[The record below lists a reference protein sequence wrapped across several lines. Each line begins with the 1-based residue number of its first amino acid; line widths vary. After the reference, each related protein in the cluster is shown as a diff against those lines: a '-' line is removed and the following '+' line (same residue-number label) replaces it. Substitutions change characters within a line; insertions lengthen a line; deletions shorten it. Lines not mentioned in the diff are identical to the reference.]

1 MYPSASALPPP
12 VQQLRTAIAPYYR
25 ADEATVIAERTEQAK
40 LDPILSERVRTRA
53 TQLIAGMR
61 LKMEN
66 GGRIEQ
72 FLQEYQLSTREGV
85 TLMCLAEALLR
96 IPDTETADALIRDKL
111 GGADWEAHLGK
122 SDSVLVNAS
131 TWALMLTG
139 RVVNLDKP
147 VVQKSGLV
155 SDLLGK
161 LVARSGEPVIRAAIR
176 TAMKILGKQFVM
188 GRTIEEALERAIPAE
203 KEGYRHSYDMLGE
216 SARTRADAE
225 RYFNAYESAIRS
237 IGKAVAGRPMIDA
250 PNISVKL
257 SALHPRYEVAQA
269 DQVMRD
275 LVPALLKLC
284 QTAKE
289 VGIGLMVDA
298 EESERLEIS
307 LDIFTEI
314 SGHPSLKGWD
324 GLGLAVQAYQKRAL
338 PALQYL
344 DAMAATHRRK
354 LLVRLVK
361 GAYWD
366 SEVKRAQER
375 GLPGYAVFT
384 RKAGTDVSYIACAK
398 FMLASK
404 NFYPAFATHNAMT
417 LAAILELAGNRT
429 DFEFQRL
436 HGMGEALYQ
445 GVVGPKALNRPC
457 RVYAPVGSHEDLLA
471 YLVRRLLENGAN
483 TSFVNQVA
491 KAGAPIESLTQDPV
505 AYMSALSEKAHPRIP
520 LPANLYGP
528 ERLNSSGI
536 DLSDPLQ
543 TDPLMVDLAR
553 EWQKATFARPLVGGN
568 DVTGKEVQ
576 ILDPADHNRSPG
588 AVVEATPQDAREAI
602 TLALAAQHDWSNLGA
617 EARAECLLKAADAM
631 ESQRTRLLALLIREA
646 GKTLPDAIAEVREA
660 IDFCRY
666 YALLARREFLPDPL
680 PGPTGEI
687 NQLSLHGRGVF
698 VCISPWNFPLAIFMG
713 QVAAALVAGNSVIA
727 KPAPQTPLIAYE
739 AVKLLRA
746 AGVPGDVLHLL
757 PGGPAVGEAL
767 VTDPRIGGV
776 AFTGSTDTAR
786 RINRHLAAK
795 DAAIVPLIAET
806 GGQNALIADSS
817 SLPEQVVQ
825 DVIISAFQSAGQ
837 RCSACRILFVQS
849 DVADKVLKMLAGAAS
864 DLILGDPGKLV
875 TDIGPVIDG
884 AARDRLKAHS
894 QLIGQIG
901 TRHFQAPLGKGT
913 ENGTFYPPEIV
924 EIDSL
929 GRLDRE
935 VFGPILHVIRWDA
948 SNLDKVVDAIN
959 DTGYGLTL
967 GVHSRIDETVQRVI
981 SRARVG
987 NIYVNRS
994 MIGAVVG
1001 VQPFGG
1007 EGLSGTGPKAGGPR
1021 YLTRFAAER
1030 TVSIDTT
1037 SAGGNASLMSMEE

>member
-1 MYPSASALPPP
+1 MSSSAPALPAP
-12 VQQLRTAIAPYYR
+12 VQALRAAIAPYYR
-25 ADEATVIAERTEQAK
+25 ADENKVMAERIEQAK
-40 LDPILSERVRTRA
+40 LDPILADRVRTRA

-61 LKMEN
+61 LKMEG
-66 GGRIEQ
+66 GGRVEQ

-96 IPDTETADALIRDKL
+96 IPDAETADKLIRDKL
-111 GGADWEAHLGK
+111 GGADWDAHLGK
-122 SDSVLVNAS
+122 SESVLVNAS

-147 VVQKSGLV
+147 EPQKGGFV
-155 SDLLGK
+155 SDMLGK

-188 GRTIEEALERAIPAE
+188 GRTIEEALDRAVPAE

-216 SARTRADAE
+216 SARTRADAD
-225 RYFNAYESAIRS
+225 RYFKAYETAIRA
-237 IGKAVAGRPMIDA
+237 IGAAVKGRPMIDA

-284 QTAKE
+284 QTAKD

-307 LDIFTEI
+307 LDILAAV
-314 SGHPSLKGWD
+314 SGDPSLKGWD

-338 PALQYL
+338 PTLQFL
-344 DAMAATHRRK
+344 DAMAAAHGRK

-366 SEVKRAQER
+366 SEVKRGQER

-384 RKAGTDVSYIACAK
+384 RKAGTDVSYLACAK

-429 DFEFQRL
+429 DYEFQRL

-505 AYMSALSEKAHPRIP
+505 TYMSAQADKSHPRIP

-528 ERLNSSGI
+528 ERLNSNGI

-543 TDPLMVDLAR
+543 TDPLMADLAK

-568 DVTGKEVQ
+568 DGVGAEQPV
-576 ILDPADHNRSPG
+576 LDPADHNRSPG
-588 AVVEATPQDAREAI
+588 TVVEATVQDAHEAI
-602 TLALAAQHDWSNLGA
+602 SLALAAQHDWSNLGA
-617 EARAECLLKAADAM
+617 DVRAECLMRAAGAM
-631 ESQRTRLLALLIREA
+631 EAQRTRLLALLIREA

-666 YALLARREFLPDPL
+666 YALLARREFLPEPL
-680 PGPTGEI
+680 PGPTGET
-687 NQLSLHGRGVF
+687 NQLQLHGRGVF

-713 QVAAALVAGNSVIA
+713 QVAAALVAGNSVVA
-727 KPAPQTPLIAYE
+727 KPAPQTPLVAYE
-739 AVKLLRA
+739 AVKLLHA
-746 AGVPGDVLHLL
+746 AGVPGDVLHLI

-776 AFTGSTDTAR
+776 AFTGSTETAR

-806 GGQNALIADSS
+806 GGQNVLIADSS

-837 RCSACRILFVQS
+837 RCSACRVLFVQS
-849 DVADKVLKMLAGAAS
+849 DVADKVIKMLSGAAA
-864 DLILGDPGKLV
+864 DLILGDPGKLS
-875 TDIGPVIDG
+875 TDIGPVIDT
-884 AARDRLKAHS
+884 AARDRLTAHS

-901 TRHFQAPLGKGT
+901 TRHFKAPLPQGAEK
-913 ENGTFYPPEIV
+913 GTFYPPEII

-929 GRLDRE
+929 SRLDRE
-935 VFGPILHVIRWDA
+935 VFGPILHVVRWEA
-948 SNLDKVVDAIN
+948 NALDKVVEAVN
-959 DTGYGLTL
+959 ATGYGLTL

-981 SRARVG
+981 SKARVG
-987 NIYVNRS
+987 NVYVNRS

-1030 TVSIDTT
+1030 TISVDTT